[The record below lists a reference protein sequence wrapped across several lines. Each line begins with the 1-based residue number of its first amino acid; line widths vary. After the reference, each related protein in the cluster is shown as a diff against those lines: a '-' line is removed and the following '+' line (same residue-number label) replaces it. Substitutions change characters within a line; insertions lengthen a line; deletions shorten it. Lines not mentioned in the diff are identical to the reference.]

1 MYRGEDVGVHLTLN
15 AEWENYRWGPT
26 THSPSLLDG
35 DGGFPR
41 TVDDV
46 WEHADL
52 DEVRRELRAQVERA
66 ILWGFDVSHL
76 DSHMGTVQLRPEFF
90 DVYLDLAVEFDLPI
104 RLSGASTERLVGF
117 PFRQLAADEGVL
129 FPDHFAWVPGVGS
142 RDLFERVA
150 RDLRPGVTEILV
162 HPAVDTP
169 ELRAAMPDWES
180 RVDDHRLITA
190 DTALA
195 SALDEAGVHR
205 IGYRRLHELQ
215 RAARVGAA

>member
-1 MYRGEDVGVHLTLN
+1 
-15 AEWENYRWGPT
+15 
-26 THSPSLLDG
+26 
-35 DGGFPR
+35 
-41 TVDDV
+41 
-46 WEHADL
+46 
-52 DEVRRELRAQVERA
+52 
-66 ILWGFDVSHL
+66 
-76 DSHMGTVQLRPEFF
+76 EFF

-205 IGYRRLHELQ
+205 LGYRRLHELQ